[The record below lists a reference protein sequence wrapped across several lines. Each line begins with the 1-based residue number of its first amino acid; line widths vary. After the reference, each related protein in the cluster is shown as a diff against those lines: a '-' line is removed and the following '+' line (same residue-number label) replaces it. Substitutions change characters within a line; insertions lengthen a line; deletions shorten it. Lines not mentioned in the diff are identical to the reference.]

1 MILHPQESVIKK
13 LKTSWKKKTKN
24 NPSELSSPSCAAGA
38 TELIFKICGVAQET
52 WVRGNVF
59 VGCQQKPKKRKGHV
73 TNTLHQRVGVK
84 RSWVPSSNQTW
95 LAGKATIYSWYKNPP
110 LSGDDSEKLPISG
123 SQMEKQFLRWRRL
136 QILGSFP
143 MFIHTYYN
151 DTYIYMCIYICSNP
165 KNEWKGLKQ
174 TATTPRVMKIVF
186 SIFLGMTVIDDK
198 SAERLKG
205 SEPTRSA
212 QTKKTSSSPW
222 V

>member
-1 MILHPQESVIKK
+1 M
-13 LKTSWKKKTKN
+13 
-24 NPSELSSPSCAAGA
+24 SSPSCAAGA

-151 DTYIYMCIYICSNP
+151 DTYIYMYIYVATQKTNGKVWNKLQLLQEWWKLFFPSFWGWPSSMINP
-165 KNEWKGLKQ
+165 QRDSK
-174 TATTPRVMKIVF
+174 A
-186 SIFLGMTVIDDK
+186 
-198 SAERLKG
+198 
-205 SEPTRSA
+205 RSRRDRRR
-212 QTKKTSSSPW
+212 QRRHPP
-222 V
+222 VHGFNGI